1 MTPAI
6 GALNAALSSLAQVAA
21 GSDPDALRAA
31 LLAVSGFGIA
41 SAIPASLD
49 LADLQAQAGRVVT
62 EGQARAQAASDA
74 VSGLALDEPGATTKL
89 VDAIRAV
96 FGSGFAVAPPFTA
109 PAGVDFSGSDELLAA
124 GGLTLEDWIAQ
135 AARVREGVDRLSG
148 ALTAGACAAPLA
160 RRGAAGQFAVTQIP
174 APAAGERWVGLPT
187 APGSGP
193 PPGGRMS
200 LVFDGAADVDLS
212 GAVAGLLVDDWVEVV
227 PAERETTAIAF
238 SYDAPAS
245 CAPQAILLALAPA
258 QATTWTLASLEAVAR
273 EALSLSRLRAV
284 DADSLQGVGHLIP
297 SLFLADN
304 DQHETIWTDLYAE
317 TSR

>member
-1 MTPAI
+1 MTPVDLLGAGATAPPLHAQSLSDQRVTPAI

-109 PAGVDFSGSDELLAA
+109 PAGL
-124 GGLTLEDWIAQ
+124 
-135 AARVREGVDRLSG
+135 
-148 ALTAGACAAPLA
+148 
-160 RRGAAGQFAVTQIP
+160 
-174 APAAGERWVGLPT
+174 
-187 APGSGP
+187 
-193 PPGGRMS
+193 
-200 LVFDGAADVDLS
+200 
-212 GAVAGLLVDDWVEVV
+212 
-227 PAERETTAIAF
+227 
-238 SYDAPAS
+238 
-245 CAPQAILLALAPA
+245 
-258 QATTWTLASLEAVAR
+258 
-273 EALSLSRLRAV
+273 
-284 DADSLQGVGHLIP
+284 
-297 SLFLADN
+297 
-304 DQHETIWTDLYAE
+304 
-317 TSR
+317 TSRAPTSCWPPVG